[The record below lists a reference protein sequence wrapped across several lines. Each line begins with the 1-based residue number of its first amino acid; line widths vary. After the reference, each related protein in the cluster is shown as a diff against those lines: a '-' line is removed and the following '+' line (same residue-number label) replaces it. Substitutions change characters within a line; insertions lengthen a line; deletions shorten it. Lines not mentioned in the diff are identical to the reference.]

1 MDSSA
6 RSGNN
11 KSYRDQSQHSGTSVP
26 SAMRHVYS
34 RVRLFAERDA
44 VYQQPQPR
52 RTTKPVRS
60 NFYLP
65 WYTASKPQ
73 AHITA
78 AQQILEKLR
87 TQSSQAR
94 SMKQQTKRSTR
105 K

>member
-1 MDSSA
+1 VDSLA

-34 RVRLFAERDA
+34 RVRLSAERDA

-60 NFYLP
+60 NLYP
-65 WYTASKPQ
+65 PYGIQPASRR
-73 AHITA
+73 HIS
-78 AQQILEKLR
+78 IL
-87 TQSSQAR
+87 
-94 SMKQQTKRSTR
+94 
-105 K
+105 